1 MLKQKSVNSKESGYQ
16 SLILL
21 FSLLISLKK
30 LMQGNDV

>member
-21 FSLLISLKK
+21 FSLIDFFKK
-30 LMQGNDV
+30 VNARE